1 MANKFKQ
8 GDKVIVKSGK
18 YKGKLSIIIL
28 YNIKK
33 NKVLISKKTTAF
45 KTVVFIYVHISNIS
59 HFDTIQGISSKILF
73 KSSVIS
79 FKSRFHKNSGH
90 ILSYYK

>member
-28 YNIKK
+28 YNTKK
-33 NKVLISKKTTAF
+33 NKVLVSKKTTTF
-45 KTVVFIYVHISNIS
+45 KTVIFIYVHISNIS
-59 HFDTIQGISSKILF
+59 HFNTTQGISSKILF
-73 KSSVIS
+73 KSSLIS
-79 FKSRFHKNSGH
+79 SKSRFYKNSGH